1 MKRVVVALTVV
12 AVVSGTALSCGRSSG
27 GGASGSAADP
37 LVEYHMTGGL
47 AAVDVS
53 VVVFDDGRAE
63 VTSNRNPTQRL
74 VVERADLD
82 ELRELLAAGN
92 WAGAGEEDDDVVAAD
107 GYRYEVVYRG
117 RRVAAAD
124 PNAPAWVI
132 EIASRL
138 NALALPAHVDS
149 PIPLPE

>member
-1 MKRVVVALTVV
+1 MKRAVCALAMV
-12 AVVSGTALSCGRSSG
+12 AVASGTAIACAQSSG
-27 GGASGSAADP
+27 GGASKSAADP

-47 AAVDVS
+47 AAVDLS

-63 VTSNRNPTQRL
+63 VTSNRNPTQRF
-74 VVERADLD
+74 VVERSDLD
-82 ELRELLAAGN
+82 DLRELLAAGH
-92 WAGAGEEDDDVVAAD
+92 WGGASEIDDDVAAD

-124 PNAPAWVI
+124 PNTPGWVI